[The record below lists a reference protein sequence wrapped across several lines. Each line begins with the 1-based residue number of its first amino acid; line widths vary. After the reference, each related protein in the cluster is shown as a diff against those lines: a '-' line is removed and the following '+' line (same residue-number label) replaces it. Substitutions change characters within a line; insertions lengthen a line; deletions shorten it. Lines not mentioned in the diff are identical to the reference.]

1 VPLRPDLQTAK
12 DRMDKAKAA
21 SLADVENSEGT
32 DTARRERLIDE
43 LQRAADDYMER
54 IATGETV
61 GQASGGETAFT
72 RARTVSEPMT

>member
-21 SLADVENSEGT
+21 SLADVENSEST

-72 RARTVSEPMT
+72 LARTVSEPMT